1 MDALSIDIDSFDC
14 AVLREVLRV
23 VSPKM
28 VSVAER
34 KQAAFDD
41 QLHAVTTGFSFF
53 FFLNHVARLLLATF

>member
-41 QLHAVTTGFSFF
+41 QLHAVTTGFFF
-53 FFLNHVARLLLATF
+53 FF